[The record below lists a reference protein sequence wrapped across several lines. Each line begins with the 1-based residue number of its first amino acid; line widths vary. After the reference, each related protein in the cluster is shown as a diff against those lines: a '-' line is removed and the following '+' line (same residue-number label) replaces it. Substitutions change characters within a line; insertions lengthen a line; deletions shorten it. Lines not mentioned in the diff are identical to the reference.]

1 MPDEHQPTVEELK
14 AKAYKPME
22 DAKVLHPFYRGKIE
36 TTLKCCVR
44 DFQDFGIWYTPG
56 VSAPCL
62 EIKDDPEKVYEHTNK
77 WNTVAV
83 ISDGTRVLGMGDI
96 GPKAGMPVMEGK
108 SLLYKYL
115 GGVDGFP
122 LMVGT
127 KDPDEFIQFV
137 KLVQPGLGGVNLEDI
152 AQPKCFRILDTLRA
166 ECEIPV
172 WHDDQQGTA
181 CVTLAGLI
189 NALKVTGKKIDEV
202 KIAFIGSGAA
212 NVAISRLIFAYGA
225 RPELARVADSK
236 GILHKGRSD
245 IEAVKDE
252 WVDKWK
258 YCQITNEEQRQGG
271 IAEALKDADV
281 CIALSKQ
288 GPDTILPEQI
298 RAMNPDPIVF
308 LCSNPIPEMWP
319 WDAKEAGAAVVATGR
334 SDFENQV
341 NNSLGFPGIF
351 RGTLDVRAKT
361 ITDEMCIAAAEEL
374 AKVAEE
380 QGLRAD
386 YIMPTMDDWV
396 VFPREAAAVAM
407 KAVEQGI
414 ALRTDITYEQEVAE
428 ATAIIARA
436 RGMVQDQMALG
447 YIEMPKGSKAPMPTG
462 RAVRAVGRG
471 VTGAAKA
478 GAQQAV
484 GEARV
489 RARELTTEARA
500 EARKLLADAKAE
512 ARKIVAD
519 AKAEAR
525 KAGAGTRSQAA
536 KTADGARAAAGKA
549 TDDARSAAA
558 KAAEEARAAATKAAT
573 GVGKAAGEV
582 SKKSKEAAK
591 TAKAAAKEAAKQAK
605 KARDNAK
612 GKKKDKKGK

>member
-1 MPDEHQPTVEELK
+1 MTDDTTKGPEPTVEELK

-22 DAKVLHPFYRGKIE
+22 DAAVLHPFYRGKIE
-36 TTLKCCVR
+36 TTLKCCIR

-56 VSAPCL
+56 VSKPCL
-62 EIKDDPEKVYEHTNK
+62 DIQEDPEKVYEFTNK

-83 ISDGTRVLGMGDI
+83 VSDGTRVLGMGDI

-122 LMVGT
+122 LMVDT
-127 KDPDEFIQFV
+127 KDPDELIKFV

-152 AQPKCFRILDTLRA
+152 AQPKCFRILDTLRE

-189 NALKVTGKKIDEV
+189 NALKVVGRRIDDVE
-202 KIAFIGSGAA
+202 IAFIGSGAA

-225 RPELARVADSK
+225 DPAKCRIVDSK

-258 YCQITNEEQRQGG
+258 YCTITNAEQRTGS
-271 IAEALKDADV
+271 IEDALKGAHV

-288 GPDTILPEQI
+288 GPDTIDKEWI
-298 RAMNPDPIVF
+298 RGMAHDPVVF
-308 LCSNPIPEMWP
+308 LCANPIPEMWP

-334 SDFENQV
+334 SDFPNQV
-341 NNSLGFPGIF
+341 NNSVGFPGIF

-374 AKVAEE
+374 AKVAEDK
-380 QGLRAD
+380 GLSAD
-386 YIMPTMDDWV
+386 YIMPTMDDWE

-407 KAVEQGI
+407 KAIEQGI
-414 ALRTDITYEQEVAE
+414 ALRTDLTFEQEVAE

-436 RGMVQDQMALG
+436 RGMVQDQMAIG
-447 YIEMPKGSKAPMPTG
+447 YIPMPEGSKAPAP
-462 RAVRAVGRG
+462 
-471 VTGAAKA
+471 
-478 GAQQAV
+478 
-484 GEARV
+484 
-489 RARELTTEARA
+489 
-500 EARKLLADAKAE
+500 
-512 ARKIVAD
+512 
-519 AKAEAR
+519 
-525 KAGAGTRSQAA
+525 
-536 KTADGARAAAGKA
+536 
-549 TDDARSAAA
+549 
-558 KAAEEARAAATKAAT
+558 TKAAARAVAR
-573 GVGKAAGEV
+573 GAGDYAGEMAD
-582 SKKSKEAAK
+582 KAFDALGPAADK
-591 TAKAAAKEAAKQAK
+591 ISAATAAAIDKATEAIK
-605 KARDNAK
+605 KATS
-612 GKKKDKKGK
+612 GMKKDDGVTDAEVVDEEPPAWTPPAGEPEPPADAADKKDE